1 MDTDRETCYN
11 NAVLEKSVKQ
21 TILEEDADMSDEMK
35 KLSEKQLDAVSGGT
49 TANLVAA
56 YDVLAGKY
64 GEGQDRVNRL
74 SAAGYNY
81 NDVQSLVNALCK
93 GYGPVAADVVNGR
106 YGNPPQQPDPRGLR
120 PRSGSESCQQHGLG
134 LRRKRPEQSRGR
146 SEGALPR
153 LSPFEEG
160 NIFRQ

>member
-1 MDTDRETCYN
+1 MDTDREICYN

-21 TILEEDADMSDEMK
+21 TIHEEDADMSDEMK

-106 YGNPPQQPDPRGLR
+106 YGNNAARRANLIRAGYDPDQVQNLVNNMVWG
-120 PRSGSESCQQHGLG
+120 
-134 LRRKRPEQSRGR
+134 
-146 SEGALPR
+146 
-153 LSPFEEG
+153 
-160 NIFRQ
+160 

>member
-11 NAVLEKSVKQ
+11 NAVLEKSVKR
-21 TILEEDADMSDEMK
+21 TIHEEDTDMSDEMK

-106 YGNPPQQPDPRGLR
+106 YGNNAARRANLIRAGYDPDQVQNLVNNMVWG
-120 PRSGSESCQQHGLG
+120 
-134 LRRKRPEQSRGR
+134 
-146 SEGALPR
+146 
-153 LSPFEEG
+153 
-160 NIFRQ
+160 

>member
-106 YGNPPQQPDPRGLR
+106 YGNNAARRANLIRAGYDPDQVQNLVNNMVWG
-120 PRSGSESCQQHGLG
+120 
-134 LRRKRPEQSRGR
+134 
-146 SEGALPR
+146 
-153 LSPFEEG
+153 
-160 NIFRQ
+160 

>member
-11 NAVLEKSVKQ
+11 NAVLEKSVKR
-21 TILEEDADMSDEMK
+21 TIHEEDTDMSDEMK
-35 KLSEKQLDAVSGGT
+35 KLSEKQLDTVSGGV

-74 SAAGYNY
+74 GAAGYNY

-106 YGNPPQQPDPRGLR
+106 YGNNAARRANLIRAGYDPDQVQNLVNNMVWG
-120 PRSGSESCQQHGLG
+120 
-134 LRRKRPEQSRGR
+134 
-146 SEGALPR
+146 
-153 LSPFEEG
+153 
-160 NIFRQ
+160 

>member
-21 TILEEDADMSDEMK
+21 TIHEEDADMSDEMK
-35 KLSEKQLDAVSGGT
+35 KISEKQLDAVSGGT

-106 YGNPPQQPDPRGLR
+106 YGNNAARRANLIRAGYDPDQVQNLVNNMVWG
-120 PRSGSESCQQHGLG
+120 
-134 LRRKRPEQSRGR
+134 
-146 SEGALPR
+146 
-153 LSPFEEG
+153 
-160 NIFRQ
+160 